1 MLYVSCKVDN
11 GFKVYDTDDNSC
23 NIYTS
28 NELQDLYDGNVKV
41 KGCDYVGGIFT
52 VTPVPPCYGRGR
64 NGLAKSKMTTGYLSG
79 IKGMILDVDGE
90 DVVLKEL
97 TRDFYNYICSNAMGN
112 RAVITIPDTV
122 TRIGYNA
129 FDYPYLGDIKNVDFI
144 LKFDMPE
151 SVKIID
157 SSAGLMINGAKPI
170 DDHCFYIDDVVFNG
184 VIDRVRG
191 RDIDSI
197 TGSLSSGSEEFTLR
211 VKHLES
217 ESLVLS
223 DVKRLYL
230 PDIKT
235 LDFNAVT
242 SDRGR
247 LSDIQVFLGKNLKV
261 MRNFLNNRGF
271 SGFMTN
277 ATPVYFSDNC
287 DIDYIDFRSEG
298 TFDQSYFFIMSEN
311 ESKRFW
317 HRLNN
322 GNIYLFFDPEPK
334 VVVGLLTY
342 KDETELNQIKDNILE
357 YRKYYNAHFN
367 TYLKREDLGSIVP
380 LKLI

>member
-1 MLYVSCKVDN
+1 MLYVICKVDN
-11 GFKVYDTDDNSC
+11 GFKVYDTEDNSC

-28 NELQDLYDGNVKV
+28 NELQDLYDSNVKV

-52 VTPVPPCYGRGR
+52 VTPVPPCYGKGR
-64 NGLAKSKMTTGYLSG
+64 DGLAKGKMTTGYMSG
-79 IKGMILDVDGE
+79 IKGMILDIDGD

-97 TRDFYNYICSNAMGN
+97 NKDFYSYICSIAMN
-112 RAVITIPDTV
+112 SRAVITIPDTV
-122 TRIGYNA
+122 TRIGCNA
-129 FDYPYLGDIKNVDFI
+129 FDYHYLGDIENADFI
-144 LKFDMPE
+144 LKFDIPE
-151 SVKIID
+151 SLKIID
-157 SSAGLMINGAKPI
+157 AGAGLMINGAKII
-170 DDHCFYIDDVVFNG
+170 DDYCFYIDDVVFNG

-191 RDIDSI
+191 RDKDYII
-197 TGSLSSGSEEFTLR
+197 GSLNLGSEEFTLR

-287 DIDYIDFRSEG
+287 DIEYIDFRGEG
-298 TFDQSYFFIMSEN
+298 TFDQSYFFIMSEK

-317 HRLNN
+317 NRLNN

-342 KDETELNQIKDNILE
+342 NDETELNQIKDNILE
-357 YRKYYNAHFN
+357 YRKYYNDHFN

>member
-1 MLYVSCKVDN
+1 MLYVSCKVGN
-11 GFKVYDTDDNSC
+11 KFKVLGTESDSC
-23 NIYTS
+23 SIYTYD
-28 NELQDLYDGNVKV
+28 ELWDLYDGNVKV

-52 VTPVPPCYGRGR
+52 VTPVPPCYGGGR
-64 NGLAKSKMTTGYLSG
+64 NGLAKGKMTTGYMSG
-79 IKGMILDVDGE
+79 IKGMILDVDEE

-97 TRDFYNYICSNAMGN
+97 TRDFYNYICNNSMDN

-129 FDYPYLGDIKNVDFI
+129 FAYYYIGDIKNADFT
-144 LKFDMPE
+144 LKFDIPE

-157 SSAGLMINGAKPI
+157 SSAGLMVNGAKTI

-184 VIDRVRG
+184 VIDRIRG
-191 RDIDSI
+191 RDKDYII
-197 TGSLSSGSEEFTLR
+197 GSLSSGSEEFTLR
-211 VKHLES
+211 VSHLES

-223 DVKRLYL
+223 DVRRLYL
-230 PDIKT
+230 PDIKI

-247 LSDIQVFLGKNLKV
+247 LSDIQVFLGKDLKV

-277 ATPVYFSDNC
+277 ATPVYFPDNC
-287 DIDYIDFRSEG
+287 NIEYIDFRSEG
-298 TFDQSYFFIMSEN
+298 TFEQSYFFIMSEK

-317 HRLNN
+317 NRLDN
-322 GNIYLFFDPEPK
+322 GEIYLFFDPEPK
-334 VVVGLLTY
+334 VAVGLLTY

-367 TYLKREDLGSIVP
+367 NYLKREDLGSIIP